1 MNISLSILQFLI
13 LVSVSLVVSRIFSA
27 IGNKYFGFP
36 AVIGELITGIIIGP
50 FALGSVPVLGFT
62 LIPHTATGFLA
73 PVSSSVPI
81 PQSFYM
87 FGQVGVII
95 LLFFVGLNTDLQ
107 KFVKAIKSST
117 FIAIGESAFPFMIG
131 YVTVLLLFHNVISA
145 LFMGAILTASSTG
158 ITARVLADMKKVN
171 SSEGITIMTAT
182 VIVDVISITLLALVT
197 GIAYSSL
204 SINSLIVTVL
214 KVLVFWGIALFVG
227 LKLSKYVSKLIALFK
242 DSLTQFA
249 FVLLI
254 LFLVV
259 SGSEFLGLTVIV
271 GAYAFGLA
279 LSKVPKKEEISKNTE
294 NLANFFTPIFFVSM
308 GMIVD
313 MHTLAVGIFISL
325 LILAI
330 AIITKLL
337 GAAFPAKL
345 LGYDFKKS
353 IIIGA
358 GLMSMGE
365 VALII
370 AGNAILYGLIS
381 NEIYSI
387 AIFTT
392 IVTTIIA
399 PILLS
404 KLYKSDKTMINI
416 ANQ

>member
-13 LVSVSLVVSRIFSA
+13 LVSVSLVVSRVFSA

-36 AVIGELITGIIIGP
+36 AVIGELITGIVIGP
-50 FALGSVPVLGFT
+50 YALGSVPVLGFT

-107 KFVKAIKSST
+107 KFLKAIKSSA
-117 FIAIGESAFPFMIG
+117 FIAIGESVVPFLIG
-131 YVTVLLLFHNVISA
+131 YLTVLWLFHSVLSA

-158 ITARVLADMKKVN
+158 ITARVLADMKKLN
-171 SSEGITIMTAT
+171 SSEGITIMTST
-182 VIVDVISITLLALVT
+182 VIVDVISITLLAIVT

-204 SINSLIVTVL
+204 NYSSLILILL
-214 KVLVFWGIALFVG
+214 KVIVFWGIALLAG
-227 LKLSKYVSKLIALFK
+227 LKFSKYISRIIALFK

-279 LSKVPKKEEISKNTE
+279 LSKVANKEEISKNTE

-313 MHTLAVGIFISL
+313 VYSLTLGIIISIFIL
-325 LILAI
+325 TI
-330 AIITKLL
+330 AIITKIF
-337 GAAFPAKL
+337 GAAFPAVL
-345 LGYDFKKS
+345 LGYDFKRS
-353 IIIGA
+353 VIIGA

-387 AIFTT
+387 AIFAT
-392 IVTTIIA
+392 IVTTIMA

-404 KLYKSDKTMINI
+404 KLYNINKI
-416 ANQ
+416 TRIRAD

>member
-1 MNISLSILQFLI
+1 MNISLEILQFLI
-13 LVSVSLVVSRIFSA
+13 LISVSLVVSRIFSA

-36 AVIGELITGIIIGP
+36 AVIGELITGIVIGP
-50 FALGSVPVLGFT
+50 YAIGSVTVLGFT
-62 LIPHTATGFLA
+62 LIPHTVTGFLA
-73 PVSSSVPI
+73 PVSRSVPI

-117 FIAIGESAFPFMIG
+117 FIAIGASAVPFLIG
-131 YVTVLLLFHNVISA
+131 YFTVLWLFHSVISA

-158 ITARVLADMKKVN
+158 ITARVLADMKKLN
-171 SSEGITIMTAT
+171 SREGISIMTAT
-182 VIVDVISITLLALVT
+182 VIVDVISITLLAIVT

-204 SINSLIVTVL
+204 TVSSLIVILL
-214 KVLVFWGIALFVG
+214 KVIVFWGIALLVG
-227 LKLSKYVSKLIALFK
+227 LKLSKYVSKILAIFK

-249 FVLLI
+249 VVLLI

-279 LSKVPKKEEISKNTE
+279 LSKVAKKEEISKNTE
-294 NLANFFTPIFFVSM
+294 NLSNFFTPIFFVSM

-313 MHTLAVGIFISL
+313 VYSLTAGIFISL
-325 LILAI
+325 FILAI
-330 AIITKLL
+330 AIATKLL

-345 LGYDFKKS
+345 MGYDFKKS

-358 GLMSMGE
+358 GLLSMGE
-365 VALII
+365 VALVI

-392 IVTTIIA
+392 IFTTIIA

-404 KLYKSDKTMINI
+404 KLYTSNKTMKNI
-416 ANQ
+416 PN

>member
-13 LVSVSLVVSRIFSA
+13 LVSVSLVVSRVFSA

-36 AVIGELITGIIIGP
+36 AVIGELITGIVIGP
-50 FALGSVPVLGFT
+50 YALGSVPVLGLT

-107 KFVKAIKSST
+107 KFVKAIKSSA
-117 FIAIGESAFPFMIG
+117 FIAIGESVVPFLIG
-131 YVTVLLLFHNVISA
+131 YLTVLWLFHSVLSA

-158 ITARVLADMKKVN
+158 ITARVLADMKKLN
-171 SSEGITIMTAT
+171 SSEGITIMTST
-182 VIVDVISITLLALVT
+182 VIVDVISITLLAIVT

-204 SINSLIVTVL
+204 NYSSLILILL
-214 KVLVFWGIALFVG
+214 KVIVFWGIALLAG
-227 LKLSKYVSKLIALFK
+227 LKFSKYISRIIALFK

-279 LSKVPKKEEISKNTE
+279 LSKVANKEEISKNTE

-313 MHTLAVGIFISL
+313 VYSLTLGIIISIFIL
-325 LILAI
+325 TI
-330 AIITKLL
+330 AIITKIF
-337 GAAFPAKL
+337 GAAFPAVL
-345 LGYDFKKS
+345 LGYDFKRS
-353 IIIGA
+353 VIIGA

-387 AIFTT
+387 AIFAT
-392 IVTTIIA
+392 IVTTIMA

-404 KLYKSDKTMINI
+404 KLYNINKTTRIR
-416 ANQ
+416 AD